1 MLTYLLQ
8 FATMFLILLMA
19 REYHIHFPSRMIEQN
34 RSQALTLSK
43 GQVLM
48 SIHANTDFTIS
59 SLQSLDADSF
69 FRSLTLQPRY
79 MSVDTHLD

>member
-8 FATMFLILLMA
+8 FATMFVILLMA
-19 REYHIHFPSRMIEQN
+19 CEYHIHPPPRMIEQN

-48 SIHANTDFTIS
+48 SIHANTDFIIS
-59 SLQSLDADSF
+59 SLQSLDTDSF
-69 FRSLTLQPRY
+69 FS
-79 MSVDTHLD
+79 S